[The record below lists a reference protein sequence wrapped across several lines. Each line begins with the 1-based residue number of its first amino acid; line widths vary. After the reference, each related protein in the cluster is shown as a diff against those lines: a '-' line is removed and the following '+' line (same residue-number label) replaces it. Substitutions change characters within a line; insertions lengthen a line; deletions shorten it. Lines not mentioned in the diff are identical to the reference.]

1 MLSVPNDLSSN
12 VSSHSRPGR
21 SADSE
26 RLPHQ
31 GCCTDYGSKLTLL
44 YIQLVTE
51 LCAIFCCML
60 PWRLNFCSMPSNLHI
75 QHVGAWVLQLTF
87 G

>member
-1 MLSVPNDLSSN
+1 MLSVPNDFSSN

-31 GCCTDYGSKLTLL
+31 GCCTDYGSELTLLHLL

-51 LCAIFCCML
+51 LYAIFCCML
-60 PWRLNFCSMPSNLHI
+60 PWRLNFCSTPSNLHI
-75 QHVGAWVLQLTF
+75 QHVGVLIL
-87 G
+87 